1 MNVEKPPIKGA
12 SETYKQLSSFLQIL
26 LLYWAFLPPKRQEF
40 LIMISLDFDWQTNE
54 FMLYCRTTQ
63 LREKS
68 MMAYEQS
75 LKLFERWCRDEMGI
89 FTVDKVTE
97 NVIRRYIMEL
107 QERGKYTF
115 YTIDKQKKTNYPE
128 RRRDYRKPIS
138 TATINNYIRNIR
150 VFFNYLERNYII
162 KKNPMKRIRQL
173 RTNRKP
179 KVYLT
184 DEELRKLLANLDRS
198 YFSEH
203 RDYMMI
209 MLMLDS
215 GMRLGECSTLFVSDL
230 ELHRKRIN
238 LRAEETKGRRERT
251 VFFSPKTE
259 KALRSWLQFKDRYV
273 ESDYL
278 FPVKEH
284 GGPIGVGNF
293 ESNFRKYIARAGL
306 NEEYS
311 PHCLR
316 NNFAKRCL
324 MNGMDIYTLS
334 KILGHSSVTVT
345 EQAYLDINDDDM
357 SKRYQTYSPLNGV

>member
-1 MNVEKPPIKGA
+1 MAIC
-12 SETYKQLSSFLQIL
+12 
-26 LLYWAFLPPKRQEF
+26 
-40 LIMISLDFDWQTNE
+40 LDFDWQTNE
-54 FMLYCRTTQ
+54 FMLYCRSTQ
-63 LREKS
+63 LREKTMLS
-68 MMAYEQS
+68 YEQT
-75 LKLFERWCRDEMGI
+75 LRLFEKWCKEEQGI
-89 FTVDKVTE
+89 TSVDKVNE
-97 NVIRRYIMEL
+97 NVIRRYIFDL

-115 YTIDKQKKTNYPE
+115 YANDKQKAINYPE
-128 RRRDYRKPIS
+128 RRRDFRKPVS
-138 TATINNYIRNIR
+138 TITINNYIRNLR

-162 KKNPMKRIRQL
+162 RKNPMKKIRQL
-173 RTNRKP
+173 RTNRQL

-184 DEELRKLLANLDRS
+184 DDELRRLLTRFDRS

-209 MLMLDS
+209 LLMLDS
-215 GMRLGECSTLFVSDL
+215 GMRLGECSTLLVSDL
-230 ELHRKRIN
+230 ELHRKRVN

-259 KALRSWLQFKDRYV
+259 KALRSWLQYKDRYV

-293 ESNFRKYIARAGL
+293 ESNFRKYIQRTGL
-306 NEEYS
+306 NEDYS

-345 EQAYLDINDDDM
+345 EQAYLDIDDDDM
-357 SKRYQTYSPLNGV
+357 SKRYQNYSPLNGV

>member
-1 MNVEKPPIKGA
+1 M
-12 SETYKQLSSFLQIL
+12 LS
-26 LLYWAFLPPKRQEF
+26 
-40 LIMISLDFDWQTNE
+40 
-54 FMLYCRTTQ
+54 
-63 LREKS
+63 
-68 MMAYEQS
+68 YEQT
-75 LKLFERWCRDEMGI
+75 LRLFEKWCKEEQGI
-89 FTVDKVTE
+89 TSVDKVNE
-97 NVIRRYIMEL
+97 NVIRRYIFDL

-115 YTIDKQKKTNYPE
+115 YANDKQKAINYPE
-128 RRRDYRKPIS
+128 RRRDFRKPVS
-138 TATINNYIRNIR
+138 TITINNYIRNLR

-162 KKNPMKRIRQL
+162 RKNPMKKIRQL
-173 RTNRKP
+173 RTNRQP

-184 DEELRKLLANLDRS
+184 DDELRRLLTRFDRS

-203 RDYMMI
+203 RVY
-209 MLMLDS
+209 LMLLLMLVS
-215 GMRLGECSTLFVSDL
+215 GMRLGECSTLLVSDL
-230 ELHRKRIN
+230 ELHRKRVN

-259 KALRSWLQFKDRYV
+259 KALRSWLQYKDRYL

-293 ESNFRKYIARAGL
+293 ESNFRKYIQRTGL
-306 NEEYS
+306 NEDYS

-357 SKRYQTYSPLNGV
+357 SKRYQHFSPLNGV